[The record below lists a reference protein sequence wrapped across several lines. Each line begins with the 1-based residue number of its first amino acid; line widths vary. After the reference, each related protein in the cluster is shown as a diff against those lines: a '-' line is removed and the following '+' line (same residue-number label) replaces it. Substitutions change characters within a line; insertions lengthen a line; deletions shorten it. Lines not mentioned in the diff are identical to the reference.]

1 MIHIFW
7 LSSYGVTL
15 PEERKAEVQLR
26 TVWQKLARIQALDPR
41 PLSEPR
47 PMERRLV
54 GNCRDFSTFM
64 AAALRSRGVP
74 ARARCGFGTYFGPD
88 HFEDH
93 WVCEYWRA
101 EDERWVMVDPQLDAH
116 MQRILGIKFDTLDMP
131 QGQFVLAGQA
141 WQMARRGEADPDH
154 FGIFEYHGMDFIR
167 GNVLRDLLAL
177 NKVEVLPWDFWG
189 VLTTEL
195 AQSGPEGL
203 ALIDRLAELTLAG
216 DAAFPQVRALYDETL
231 GLRVPEDWLVRP

>member
-1 MIHIFW
+1 
-7 LSSYGVTL
+7 
-15 PEERKAEVQLR
+15 
-26 TVWQKLARIQALDPR
+26 
-41 PLSEPR
+41 
-47 PMERRLV
+47 
-54 GNCRDFSTFM
+54 
-64 AAALRSRGVP
+64 
-74 ARARCGFGTYFGPD
+74 
-88 HFEDH
+88 
-93 WVCEYWRA
+93 
-101 EDERWVMVDPQLDAH
+101 MVDPQLDAH